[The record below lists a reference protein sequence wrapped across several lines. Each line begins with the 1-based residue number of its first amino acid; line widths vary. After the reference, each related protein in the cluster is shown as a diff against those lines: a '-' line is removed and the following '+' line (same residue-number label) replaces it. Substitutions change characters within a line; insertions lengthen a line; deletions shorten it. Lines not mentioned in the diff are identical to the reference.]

1 MTFDLPTL
9 GMGTA
14 AIGNLY
20 RAMPDV
26 EAHAA
31 VQAALDAG
39 IRYFDTAPHY
49 GFGLAEERLG
59 AVIEG
64 RDDVIVSTKVGRLL
78 VPTGATGE
86 RHGFVDARPFEPVF
100 DYSHD
105 AILRSHEES
114 LRRLRRDRVEILFAH
129 DIGQLTHGDA
139 HEAMLA
145 RFLDGGYRAMRRLR
159 DEGAIDAIGIGVNE
173 VAICLDLLER
183 VELDMILLAGRHT
196 LLDRSAAETLLP
208 LCEAKGVRVIVGGP
222 YNSGILARP
231 LAEATNL
238 LYDYAAPPPAMVA
251 KARAIEAEAQ
261 RFGVSLPVAAL
272 HFPLR
277 HPAVASVIPGMA
289 NAAEVADTVARLA
302 VPVPEAMWAA
312 IDGLSVDP
320 AL

>member
-20 RAMPDV
+20 RAMPDA

-59 AVIEG
+59 AMIEG
-64 RDDVIVSTKVGRLL
+64 RGDVIVSTKVGRLL

-129 DIGQLTHGDA
+129 DIGRLTHGDA

-238 LYDYAAPPPAMVA
+238 HYDYAAPPPAMVA

-289 NAAEVADTVARLA
+289 NAVEVADTVARLA

>member
-1 MTFDLPTL
+1 MRLDLPPL

-20 RAMPDV
+20 RAMPDA
-26 EAHAA
+26 EAQAA
-31 VQAALDAG
+31 VRAALDAG

-59 AVIEG
+59 AAIGG

-78 VPTGATGE
+78 VPTDATGE

-100 DYSHD
+100 DYTHD

-114 LRRLRRDRVEILFAH
+114 LGRLRRDRVEILLAH
-129 DIGQLTHGDA
+129 DIGRLTHGA
-139 HEAMLA
+139 THEAMLGQ
-145 RFLDGGYRAMRRLR
+145 FLDGGYSAMRRLR
-159 DEGAIDAIGIGVNE
+159 DEGAVDAIGIGVNE
-173 VAICLDLLER
+173 VAICLDLLDR
-183 VELDMILLAGRHT
+183 IELDMILLAGRHT
-196 LLDRSAAETLLP
+196 LLDRSAAGALLP
-208 LCEAKGVRVIVGGP
+208 LCEARGVRVIVGGP

-231 LAEATNL
+231 LAEATEL
-238 LYDYAAPPPAMVA
+238 HYDYAAPPPAMVA

-289 NAAEVADTVARLA
+289 NAAEVADNVARLA
-302 VPVPEAMWAA
+302 APVPEAMWAA
-312 IDGLSVDP
+312 IDGLSVDSP
-320 AL
+320 V

>member
-1 MTFDLPTL
+1 
-9 GMGTA
+9 MGTA

-20 RAMPDV
+20 RAMPDA

-31 VQAALDAG
+31 VRAALDAG

-64 RDDVIVSTKVGRLL
+64 RDDVLVSTKVGRLL
-78 VPTGATGE
+78 VPTEATGE

-114 LRRLRRDRVEILFAH
+114 LRRLRRDRVEILLAH
-129 DIGQLTHGDA
+129 DIGQLAHGHA
-139 HEAMLA
+139 HEAMLGQ
-145 RFLDGGYRAMRRLR
+145 FLGGGYQAMRRLR
-159 DEGAIDAIGIGVNE
+159 DEGAVEAIGIGVNE

-183 VELDMILLAGRHT
+183 VELDVILLAGRHT

-231 LAEATNL
+231 LAEATDL
-238 LYDYAAPPPAMVA
+238 HYDYAAPPSAMVA
-251 KARAIEAEAQ
+251 KARAIETVAE

-289 NAAEVADTVARLA
+289 NAAEVADNVARLA
-302 VPVPEAMWAA
+302 TPVPEALWAA
-312 IDGLSVDP
+312 IDEPVRVEPL
-320 AL
+320 

>member
-1 MTFDLPTL
+1 MMLQLPLL

-20 RAMPDV
+20 RAMPDA

-105 AILRSHEES
+105 AVLRSHEES
-114 LRRLRRDRVEILFAH
+114 LRRLRRDRVDILLAH
-129 DIGQLTHGDA
+129 DIGQLTHGDRHQA
-139 HEAMLA
+139 VLA
-145 RFLDGGYRAMRRLR
+145 QFLDGGYRAMRSLR
-159 DEGAIDAIGIGVNE
+159 DQGAVDAIGIGVNE

-183 VELDMILLAGRHT
+183 VELDVILLAGRHT
-196 LLDRSAAETLLP
+196 LLDSGAAETLLP

-231 LAEATNL
+231 LAEATDL
-238 LYDYAAPPPAMVA
+238 HYDYAAPPPAMVA
-251 KARAIEAEAQ
+251 KARAIEAVAE

-289 NAAEVADTVARLA
+289 NAAEVADNAARLA
-302 VPVPEAMWAA
+302 VPVPEAMWVA
-312 IDGLSVDP
+312 IDDLSVDP